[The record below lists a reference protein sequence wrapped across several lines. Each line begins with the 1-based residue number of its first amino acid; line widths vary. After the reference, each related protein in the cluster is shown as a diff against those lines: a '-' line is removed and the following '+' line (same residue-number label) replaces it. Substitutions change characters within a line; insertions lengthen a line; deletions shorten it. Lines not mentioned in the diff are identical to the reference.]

1 MIAFGFLRQT
11 VLKFRRIH
19 GERVFV
25 HIDKH
30 RPSSAIGNG
39 LGRGDECVRN
49 SDHFISRP
57 NPKRQESEPKRVCAI
72 ADADGVLGTAVGCEL
87 LFESFHE
94 RPASKRAA
102 LDYFAN
108 GAIELVDQ
116 GRVMRLQIKKGNFHL
131 RLG

>member
-1 MIAFGFLRQT
+1 MIALVFAVRA

-19 GERVFV
+19 RERVFV
-25 HIDKH
+25 HIHEH
-30 RPSSAIGNG
+30 RLSSAIGNG
-39 LGRGDECVRN
+39 LDRGEECVRN
-49 SDHFISRP
+49 GDYFISLS
-57 NPKRQESEPKRVCAI
+57 NPKRQESKPKRVCAV
-72 ADADGVLGTAVGCEL
+72 AHADGVFRTAVSCEL

-94 RPASKRAA
+94 RPACKRAA

-116 GRVMRLQIKKGNFHL
+116 GGVMRLQIKKGNFHL